1 MNHLSDAPKMELIV
15 WGSTAGIFA
24 SSILPVRSQ
33 LARAR
38 STAGDIKAGSTGP
51 RLWTNLSILGQFGG
65 MSLPTLVYLTATAYN
80 KFHQPEWL
88 AEYAL
93 PQPSDVFGVDGV
105 VVGKAV
111 GLLVLIA
118 GTIFTRSAIK
128 ALGDQFHAIGVST
141 YSPVIPGT
149 TLQSSRVADQAET

>member
-1 MNHLSDAPKMELIV
+1 M
-15 WGSTAGIFA
+15 
-24 SSILPVRSQ
+24 
-33 LARAR
+33 
-38 STAGDIKAGSTGP
+38 
-51 RLWTNLSILGQFGG
+51 
-65 MSLPTLVYLTATAYN
+65 
-80 KFHQPEWL
+80 
-88 AEYAL
+88 
-93 PQPSDVFGVDGV
+93 

-128 ALGDQFHAIGVST
+128 TLGDQFHAIGVST